1 METRAIMRIRG
12 GGGGGAGGVG
22 GFGFPGKRERF
33 ERVELASST
42 AALVSERDHP
52 RKPAAEQGKAI
63 GIVARAVDAQ
73 PTGLL
78 SSSARL
84 SRWRRNG

>member
-63 GIVARAVDAQ
+63 GIVGCDHHH
-73 PTGLL
+73 GLEPEA
-78 SSSARL
+78 SVVKR
-84 SRWRRNG
+84 